1 MPIANCYI
9 KSKISKNPDFED
21 ICREWASLIGVDPK
35 DITINVI
42 RDFEQYGQKYVL
54 MIDLFLPS
62 LWSEANVERIQKSL
76 SELMSKHLRIEESE
90 IFIKTLIIKSGHV
103 FSNGKSENW

>member
-9 KSKISKNPDFED
+9 NSKISKNLIFED
-21 ICREWASLIGVDPK
+21 ICGEWASLIGVDPK
-35 DITINVI
+35 DISINII
-42 RDFEQYGQKYVL
+42 RDFEQYGQNYAL

-62 LWSEANVERIQKSL
+62 LWSEADVQRIQKSL
-76 SELMSKHLRIEESE
+76 SGLMSKHLKVEERE
-90 IFIKTLIIKSGHV
+90 IFIKTLIIASGHV